1 MTTVLDPVGHT
12 AGLDHI
18 GEVDFERLG
27 QTKLIVELADYS
39 IEAGV
44 ESIAVSDHR
53 FVDFALGSEPDSV
66 IDQGE
71 LGERGISSFAVDCHL
86 DSSLKSGKHSYKE
99 NGPSTLILLLFTE
112 VLDY

>member
-18 GEVDFERLG
+18 GEVDSERLG
-27 QTKLIVELADYS
+27 QTKLIVELAGYS

-44 ESIAVSDHR
+44 ESIAVFDHHSVDSD
-53 FVDFALGSEPDSV
+53 FDSEPDSV

-86 DSSLKSGKHSYKE
+86 DSSLKSGTHSYKE
-99 NGPSTLILLLFTE
+99 IEPSTSLLFLSTE

>member
-1 MTTVLDPVGHT
+1 MMIVLDLVGHT

-18 GEVDFERLG
+18 EEVGFVRLG

-39 IEAGV
+39 IEAEV
-44 ESIAVSDHR
+44 ESMAVSDHR
-53 FVDFALGSEPDSV
+53 FVDSDLGSEPDSV

-71 LGERGISSFAVDCHL
+71 LVERGISSFAVDCHL

-99 NGPSTLILLLFTE
+99 IGPSTLLLLLFTE

>member
-18 GEVDFERLG
+18 EEVGFVRLG
-27 QTKLIVELADYS
+27 QTKLIVELADCS
-39 IEAGV
+39 IGAGV
-44 ESIAVSDHR
+44 ESIAVFDHH
-53 FVDFALGSEPDSV
+53 FVDVDFGSEPDFV

-86 DSSLKSGKHSYKE
+86 DSSLKSGTHSYE
-99 NGPSTLILLLFTE
+99 EIEPSTSLLFLSTE

>member
-1 MTTVLDPVGHT
+1 MIVLDLVGHT

-18 GEVDFERLG
+18 EEVGFVRLG

-39 IEAGV
+39 IEAEV
-44 ESIAVSDHR
+44 ESMAVSDHR
-53 FVDFALGSEPDSV
+53 FVDSDLGSEPDSV

-71 LGERGISSFAVDCHL
+71 LVERGISSFAVDCHL

-99 NGPSTLILLLFTE
+99 IGPSTLLLLLFTE